1 MNVSGRLRLAVF
13 ISLVLAGTVAMA
25 GPAGSGYHL
34 VKSVPIGAAPGDAE
48 YFDYVTVDPA
58 ARRVYIA
65 HGAEVKILDADTFSV
80 VGAITGFKR
89 CHGVA
94 LVPELNK
101 GFIADGDGAQV
112 MVFDIKRLRISG

>member
-1 MNVSGRLRLAVF
+1 MKALCVALLAVCLCL
-13 ISLVLAGTVAMA
+13 ILLGTVSLAS
-25 GPAGSGYHL
+25 PPRSGYRL
-34 VKSVPIGAAPGDAE
+34 VKSVSLGAAPGDAE

-65 HGAEVKILDADTFSV
+65 HGTEVKVLDADSV
-80 VGAITGFKR
+80 SVLGSITGLKR

-101 GFIADGDGAQV
+101 GFHT
-112 MVFDIKRLRISG
+112 RLFHCSVEC